1 MAIKSFMLSDSI
13 KWLSSPT
20 LWLVDPTDKSY
31 LMRFLE
37 YKFNQ
42 CPKTISWETTHE
54 QVYTLSIVWLPEPEG
69 WWLPENIDYKGDY
82 IVEPDFSKG
91 RTIDYNIDLRISIA
105 AVSYTNRK
113 PSSSIYANR
122 SPNVQWSDLFV
133 SFNGNIYSDDP
144 DAPSIFLST
153 KYNSSIRIAQ
163 SIAEEEKTPTQFIR
177 TLGRFS
183 FDGFWNAIVRECAF
197 NTRRTRLII
206 SNIGYSIP
214 DPRAAYGYTRP
225 EFGLWGTI
233 NEIAVT
239 IPENPNK
246 EPGKDNTCCN
256 REPWRW
262 NKFIRSA

>member
-20 LWLVDPTDKSY
+20 FWLVDPLDKIF
-31 LMRFLE
+31 LMNFLQ
-37 YKFNQ
+37 YKFNE
-42 CPKTISWETTHE
+42 CPKTISWQTTHE

-91 RTIDYNIDLRISIA
+91 KTIDYNIDLRITIGA
-105 AVSYTNRK
+105 FSYTTRK
-113 PSSSIYANR
+113 LTSAYAKRN
-122 SPNVQWSDLFV
+122 PNVQWSDLSV

-153 KYNSSIRIAQ
+153 KSNSSIRIAL
-163 SIAEEEKTPTQFIR
+163 SPAEEEKTPTQFIR
-177 TLGRFS
+177 ARGVG
-183 FDGFWNAIVRECAF
+183 FDGFWNGIVQHCAF
-197 NTRRTRLII
+197 NMTRTRISI

-214 DPRAAYGYTRP
+214 DPRAAYGYSRP
-225 EFGLWGTI
+225 EFGLWNTI
-233 NEIAVT
+233 NEIVVS
-239 IPENPNK
+239 IPANPNTD
-246 EPGKDNTCCN
+246 PGKDNTCCN
-256 REPWRW
+256 TETWKW